1 MRYFFF
7 SILIVFAVFSFADAP
22 KEKSLWDSFVGFFSP
37 DEKPQGE
44 GPLYK
49 ELSDLDAKIQREK
62 LACARERRPQKKA
75 FLKSHLEELGEK
87 RDILLEKI
95 NAQEKTSA
103 ASSIAASSSLAV
115 SVSSSSILTVMSS
128 SSTTAAAPLP
138 QSTPAVAL
146 AKQPQLAYVFRDT
159 IYVHDTIY
167 VERCLGDS
175 LVAPAPA
182 EKKP

>member
-37 DEKPQGE
+37 DEEPQGE

-49 ELSDLDAKIQREK
+49 ELADLDAQIQREK

-87 RDILLEKI
+87 RNILVEKI
-95 NAQEKTSA
+95 KTQEKASV

-115 SVSSSSILTVMSS
+115 SSSSILTVAYSS
-128 SSTTAAAPLP
+128 SATTSTPLP
-138 QSTPAVAL
+138 QSAATVAL

-159 IYVHDTIY
+159 IYVHDTVY

-175 LVAPAPA
+175 LVAPVPS
-182 EKKP
+182 EKEP